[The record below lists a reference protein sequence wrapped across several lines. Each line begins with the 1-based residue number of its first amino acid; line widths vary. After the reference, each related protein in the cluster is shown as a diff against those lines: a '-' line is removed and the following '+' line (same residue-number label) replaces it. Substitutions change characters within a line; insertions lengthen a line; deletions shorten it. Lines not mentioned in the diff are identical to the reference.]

1 MHKLDHDIPFNVNS
15 EQADLQ
21 QLAAESMG
29 WQPLT
34 DGAYLYHGAKEN
46 QQAELVIQVVGIPD
60 IAFAGQNVLLLT

>member
-1 MHKLDHDIPFNVNS
+1 MDNYLPTNDHS

-34 DGAYLYHGAKEN
+34 EGAYLHHGDKEN
-46 QQAELVIQVVGIPD
+46 QQTELVIQVVGIPD

>member
-1 MHKLDHDIPFNVNS
+1 MDNYLPTNDLL

-34 DGAYLYHGAKEN
+34 DGAYLHHGDKES
-46 QQAELVIQVVGIPD
+46 QQTELVIQVVGMPD
-60 IAFAGQNVLLLT
+60 ISLAGQNVLLLT